1 MGVPV
6 AARLPPY
13 STPASSDLMQNGDVT
28 TAFVTFAL
36 AGALVVLIP
45 GPDTMVVLRS
55 AVLSG
60 RRTAALTSLGVL
72 TGLE

>member
-1 MGVPV
+1 
-6 AARLPPY
+6 
-13 STPASSDLMQNGDVT
+13 MQNGDVT